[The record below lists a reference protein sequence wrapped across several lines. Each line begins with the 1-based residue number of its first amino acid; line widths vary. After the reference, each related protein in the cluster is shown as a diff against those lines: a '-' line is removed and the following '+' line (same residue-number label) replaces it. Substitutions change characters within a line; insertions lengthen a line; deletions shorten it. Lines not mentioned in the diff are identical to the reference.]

1 MPSRPVRAK
10 AARGKRPAAAAP
22 AAPATA
28 RAPATGSVPT
38 SSSTPPPPA
47 TLHLT
52 LVTLPA
58 GRALHRV
65 HQAKYL
71 PAQFNPGVAGNAR
84 FSPIVDAAGQPI
96 PTLYAGTTL
105 ACALM
110 ESVFHDVPFTAG
122 FKIVEKTRLAG
133 QVHATLRTREP
144 LRLVDLAS
152 VPLRKLGITR
162 KQLIDTEKD
171 QYPATRRWAEAI
183 HRHCAEAQ
191 GLTWVSRQDDR
202 ARAYVFFGDRVPAA
216 ALDATAA
223 PRSLTGDVA
232 AYTEVLDLAE
242 QIGVNVVV

>member
-1 MPSRPVRAK
+1 MPK
-10 AARGKRPAAAAP
+10 PAP
-22 AAPATA
+22 D
-28 RAPATGSVPT
+28 GG
-38 SSSTPPPPA
+38 TPPPPA
-47 TLHLT
+47 TLQPTLLT
-52 LVTLPA
+52 LITLPA
-58 GRALHRV
+58 GRTLHRV
-65 HQAKYL
+65 HQGKYL

-84 FSPIVDAAGQPI
+84 FSPITDAAGQPV

-122 FKIVEKTRLAG
+122 FKSIAKARLAG
-133 QVHATLRTREP
+133 QVHAALHTREP

-162 KQLIDTEKD
+162 RQLIDTEKD
-171 QYPATRRWAEAI
+171 QYPATRQWAAAL
-183 HRHCAEAQ
+183 HHQCAEAQ

-202 ARAYVFFGDRVPAA
+202 ARAYVFFGDRMPAA
-216 ALDATAA
+216 ALDAATA
-223 PRSLTGDVA
+223 PRSLTADVA